1 MEDLFFNTLAGD
13 TATDLYDKASQ
24 SNEAKYQSIVTGLNE
39 YGKQGSE
46 LVKLSKTLSDLGDKV
61 FEKEKEKA
69 IARGITKHYTEGFSQ
84 DSIDAYNA
92 EKTRQTGIKSYVDK
106 KANTAMKNGASF
118 DISQKVK
125 GMSGWEAYGY
135 AKAYV
140 SSKSQGYSSWL
151 DGQLATNNSLQ
162 ITVPDPTSPTGVKEI
177 TPATAKGPAERAAVM
192 AELREQYWIDN
203 GLTNINPLILN
214 EVGFA
219 TYKEAD
225 ARLKAKYDKR
235 DRVQASLKYQ
245 EDTLNDASISI
256 EKNIDQYNLLDTVNA
271 LSGTVDKNDNHV
283 DLSGSWDLTKKH
295 LIQRAADGKLTEA
308 QLDQIF
314 SAQLRPGDKGYKSGK
329 ARTIKDEY
337 GTTYDYLLDQVREKN
352 NTNFY
357 QEQRA
362 KDNVSKQTELDEIKK
377 YRDNKLEHEN
387 NPEVTLYTAKD
398 ALEARAKIKEN
409 NPGYATTLLDNWI
422 TNESPSAIARQDQL
436 NEIDYRY
443 ARQDSRLLQDIKNGK
458 YNRLTNDDMDKW
470 EKRIEARDK
479 RRENQSYKDLRSS
492 LEADIKTA
500 NNISPDSTAQ
510 LSSTLTQQLLHLQKY
525 YDKRYESYI
534 GQDFEPSD
542 AAFRASQDTKTYYND
557 NGADGNNTNG
567 IFYMDRQTLNDG
579 RTKAGGHSK
588 WDAHMLWSSD
598 PHGVRAQREADIH
611 TILKDQGR
619 DELLDGTNDAFF
631 TKEDVEAWDKL
642 NRYQRDTR
650 VTHYAHQLGI
660 TEKELMDRQRKAYD
674 SEAEIEESETENT
687 INEKANQSELKSH
700 LNNPTTNTSARLL
713 HSVNKDNF
721 EPVTVPLGA
730 GEDVMMLAQDSN
742 THPGGIA
749 ALAEV
754 VVGNWED
761 VTPDDLADAA
771 EICSLVGNADCNAL
785 LALMPDTIDKK
796 ALVKAGIKYGIPG
809 ALNSPYA
816 LRTTIG

>member
-1 MEDLFFNTLAGD
+1 MDDLFFNTLAGD
-13 TATDLYDKASQ
+13 TATELYDQAEKNVDDQYTRIIRGLEASG
-24 SNEAKYQSIVTGLNE
+24 N
-39 YGKQGSE
+39 QGSQLANLSETLKSLGEKVYDKE
-46 LVKLSKTLSDLGDKV
+46 LK
-61 FEKEKEKA
+61 KA
-69 IARGITKHYTEGFSQ
+69 KARGFTKGYTDGFSQ

-92 EKTRQTGIKSYVDK
+92 EKTRQTGIKSYADK
-106 KANTAMKNGASF
+106 KANIAMKNGASF
-118 DISQKVK
+118 DIAQKVK
-125 GMSGWEAYGY
+125 GMSGWEAN
-135 AKAYV
+135 AYV
-140 SSKSQGYSSWL
+140 KGLVANKTAGYKSWL
-151 DGQLATNNSLQ
+151 DAQLATNNSLQ
-162 ITVPDPTSPTGVKEI
+162 VTIPDPTSPTGVKEI
-177 TPATAKGPAERAAVM
+177 TPATAQGPAERAAVI
-192 AELREQYWIDN
+192 AELREQFWIDN
-203 GLTNINPLILN
+203 GLTEINPLILN
-214 EVGFA
+214 DVGFD
-219 TYKEAD
+219 TYREAD
-225 ARLKAKYDKR
+225 ASLAAKYNRR
-235 DRVQASLKYQ
+235 DRIQASLEYQ
-245 EDTLNDASISI
+245 DKTLNDASISI
-256 EKNIDQYNLLDTVNA
+256 KTNIDEYHLLDTVNA
-271 LSGTVDKNDNHV
+271 LSGTVDKDEVH
-283 DLSGSWDLTKKH
+283 LGPGGAWALTKKH
-295 LIQRAADGKLTEA
+295 LIQRADDGKLSIA
-308 QLDQIF
+308 QLAQIF
-314 SAQLRPGDKGYKSGK
+314 SAQLRPGDKGYKPDEV
-329 ARTIKDEY
+329 RTIKEEY
-337 GTTYDYLLDQVREKN
+337 GPIYDYLHDKIREQN
-352 NTNFY
+352 IINHN

-362 KDNVSKQTELDEIKK
+362 KNIVSKEAELAEIKK
-377 YRDNKLEHEN
+377 YRDRKLEHEN
-387 NPEVTLYTAKD
+387 NPEVTLYTAED
-398 ALEARAKIKEN
+398 AKKAINEIKKN
-409 NPGYATTLLDNWI
+409 NGEYETKLLDSWI
-422 TNESPSAIARQDQL
+422 ANESPGAIAKQDQL
-436 NEIDYRY
+436 NEIEYRY

-458 YNRLTNDDMDKW
+458 YNRLDNKDMDEW

-492 LEADIKTA
+492 LEADVKTA
-500 NNISPDSTAQ
+500 NNISPESTAQ

-534 GQDFEPSD
+534 GQDFEPAD

-631 TKEDVEAWDKL
+631 TKEEVEAWDKL
-642 NRYQRDTR
+642 NRYQRDNR

-687 INEKANQSELKSH
+687 IKEKANQSELQSH
-700 LNNPTTNTSARLL
+700 LNNRTTNTSTRLL